1 MEKTYYYRHN
11 PIVKRI
17 YMTMLVPTIFM
28 NLTTSIASM
37 ADTIIIGRYLDDASL
52 SVVTF
57 ATPIYMIINVFS
69 ALFAVGGC
77 IAMSIDSGK
86 GRKDAANRAF
96 SISMELLAL
105 MGILMVTAGLFFSR
119 TITELLGSGED
130 VFDLVEAYS
139 KIILL
144 GTPFLAL
151 NTGLAFFVRNDGRPT
166 LSMVGM
172 FSSIAV
178 DITLNFVFVGHI
190 GMGVAGAAYS
200 TVLGSVVSLAVL
212 SSHFFSS
219 KNTLRFCP
227 AFDAMAARIVK
238 NGASAALQFVYQF
251 VSILLLNHLLAK
263 LAGTNGVVLYTVVF
277 NLATVS
283 LSLFEGISQTIQP
296 MVSNYYGE
304 KSYRNIRETLR
315 LAFISIFAICGSVTL
330 FLELQPQLI
339 PLVFGLEDPGLI
351 AQAAV
356 AVRIYALSMV
366 ITTVNVVIGYYLQS
380 IVQSFTA
387 AILISLRSFVLFL
400 SAALVLGKLFGING
414 IWAAY
419 IVAETLTLGIC
430 MIIFRQKRIAM
441 AQKGIRANIFLLDAE
456 IEERIQCFTCD
467 CGRDDFET
475 YSRQVSKQLP
485 AEEYLLQLGNCI
497 TTKKGQFVEVEINSI
512 EAKALI
518 RDNLKHSDLPQT
530 VLKNAFGE
538 GKTEYGP
545 VLGWN
550 RLCIEAV
557 SEQ

>member
-1 MEKTYYYRHN
+1 MKNTYQYKHN

-17 YMTMLVPTIFM
+17 FMTMLVPTIFM

-86 GRKDAANRAF
+86 GRKDTANKAF

-119 TITELLGSGED
+119 TITGWLGAGED
-130 VFDLVEAYS
+130 VFDLVQAYS

-166 LSMVGM
+166 LSMAGM

-178 DITLNFVFVGHI
+178 DIVLNFVFVGQM
-190 GMGVAGAAYS
+190 GMGVPGAAYS
-200 TVLGSVVSLAVL
+200 TVIGAIVSLVIL
-212 SSHFFSS
+212 SSHFFSA
-219 KNTLRFCP
+219 KNTLKFRF
-227 AFDAMAARIVK
+227 AFDGMTVRIVK
-238 NGASAALQFVYQF
+238 NGAGAALQFVYQF
-251 VSILLLNHLLAK
+251 ISILILNHLLAK

-315 LAFISIFAICGSVTL
+315 LAFISIIAICGSVML

-339 PLVFGLEDPGLI
+339 PLAFGLESPDLI
-351 AQAAV
+351 AQSAI
-356 AVRIYALSMV
+356 AVRIYAASMV
-366 ITTVNVVIGYYLQS
+366 ITTINVVIGYYLQS
-380 IVQSFTA
+380 IEQSFMA
-387 AILISLRSFVLFL
+387 AVMISLRSFVLFL
-400 SAALVLGKLFGING
+400 SAALALGKIFGING

-419 IVAETLTLGIC
+419 IVAETLTLVIC
-430 MIIFRQKRIAM
+430 MLMIQQKRA
-441 AQKGIRANIFLLDAE
+441 ALVKKGIHANIFLLDVK
-456 IEERIQCFTCD
+456 IEESIKCFTCD
-467 CGRDDFET
+467 CSRDDFEA
-475 YSRQVSKQLP
+475 YCKQISKHLP
-485 AEEYLLQLGNCI
+485 IEEYLLELGKNI
-497 TTKKGQFVEVEINSI
+497 TDKKGQFIEVEINI
-512 EAKALI
+512 CEGKALT
-518 RDNLKHSDLPQT
+518 RDNLKNCDFPQA
-530 VLKNAFGE
+530 VLENTFGE

-550 RLCIEAV
+550 RLYIESV
-557 SEQ
+557 GEQ